1 MKQRSNL
8 PNEGFKVTVINILTK
23 FRRRMHELSQ
33 NVKKKKG
40 YKILKKI
47 NQS

>member
-33 NVKKKKG
+33 NVKKKK
-40 YKILKKI
+40 KKKDI
-47 NQS
+47 RY